1 MTQDYL
7 LYEKMDVMDKN
18 LPIIFHE
25 DHMSIRTGLDHFSS
39 HWHDTIELL
48 YFTKGEAEIK
58 CNSIE
63 LLAKEGDLIVIN
75 SNELHQAFCASDS
88 VDYYC
93 IIFDTSLLQGLHVGA
108 CEAKY
113 INPISQ
119 NRILF
124 QNKVERDKEVARYIK
139 EFVVEYKEKKIGY
152 EMAVKATIYQ
162 LIVLLL
168 RNHVQLTLT
177 SKEYDERMRN
187 LKRFNGILEYI
198 ENHYADKITIDKLCT
213 MVHLSRFYFCREFKN
228 ITGKPLGQYLNE
240 IKIGKAKSMLKDSDV
255 NITEVALA
263 CGFDDI
269 SYFSRLFK
277 KYEKVSPSSV
287 TKARKNEADHA

>member
-1 MTQDYL
+1 MMAQDYL

-18 LPIIFHE
+18 LPIIFHQ
-25 DHMSIRTGLDHFSS
+25 DHLSVLTGPNHFPS

-48 YFTKGEAEIK
+48 YFIKGEAVIQ
-58 CNSIE
+58 CNATE
-63 LLAKEGDLIVIN
+63 WVAKEGDLIVIN
-75 SNELHQAFCASDS
+75 SNELHQASCLSDS
-88 VDYYC
+88 ADYYC
-93 IIFDTSLLQGLHVGA
+93 IIFDTSLLQSLHVGT

-139 EFVVEYKEKKIGY
+139 EFVAEYETKKIGY
-152 EMAVKATIYQ
+152 EMAVKAIIYQ

-168 RNHVQLTLT
+168 RNHVQLALT
-177 SKEYDERMRN
+177 SKEYDARMRN
-187 LKRFNGILEYI
+187 LKRFNSILEYI
-198 ENHYADKITIDKLCT
+198 ENHYADKITLDELCS
-213 MVHLSRFYFCREFKN
+213 MAHLSRYYFCREFKN
-228 ITGKPLGQYLNE
+228 ITGKPLGQYLNA
-240 IKIGKAKSMLKDSDV
+240 IKISKAKSMLKNGDA

-277 KYEKVSPSSV
+277 KYEKVSPSSAA
-287 TKARKNEADHA
+287 KQSMK